1 MQHIEEKNRRISQST
16 GREMR
21 SHIGI
26 YGACNVGKSS
36 LINLITSANTAIV
49 SPYKGTTTDIVRKSY
64 EIIDFAPV
72 VFLDT
77 AGIDDESDLKNER
90 IRKSIES
97 LSQVDMAI
105 LLFKEWGRAES
116 ELIDRFKK
124 LTLPYIIIQNIWT
137 TDSTYLDPNAI
148 YSLDISC
155 ANSLEVAQIL
165 DLIKSTL
172 PERSYKTPKMFGN
185 KVKVGDKV
193 VLVCPIDSEAPAG
206 RLILP
211 QVQAI
216 RELLDIGAMASVVQL
231 EQLSMAIKA
240 TKPTLIVVDSQVIA
254 QAKAMTPEGVEIT
267 TFSTLLAAS
276 KGDIELYKSGL
287 ATVDNLKSGDII
299 LIAESC
305 THQVS
310 CEDIGRVKIPKW
322 LKEYTNAELNFEIIS
337 GRDPLPDDVHK
348 YALIAQCGGC
358 MVTRSELN
366 SRLRSAKEHNI
377 PIVNFGM
384 LIQKLRLAVD

>member
-1 MQHIEEKNRRISQST
+1 
-16 GREMR
+16 MR

-26 YGACNVGKSS
+26 YGRCNVGKSS
-36 LINLITSANTAIV
+36 LLNLISGANTAIV
-49 SPYKGTTTDIVRKSY
+49 SPLKGTTTDIVRKAY

-77 AGIDDESDLKNER
+77 AGIDDDSELKSER
-90 IRKSIES
+90 VRKTIQS
-97 LSQVDMAI
+97 LTQVDMAI
-105 LLFKEWGRAES
+105 LLFREWGATEE
-116 ELIDRFKK
+116 ELIVQFNR
-124 LTLPYIIIQNIWT
+124 LSLPYIIVQNVWELT
-137 TDSTYLDPNAI
+137 STCVDSHAMVRLN
-148 YSLDISC
+148 ISC
-155 ANSLEVAQIL
+155 ADSIEVDKIIE
-165 DLIKSTL
+165 LIKSTL
-172 PERSYKTPKMFGN
+172 PERSYRTPKMFGN
-185 KVKVGDKV
+185 RVTKGDRV

-216 RELLDIGAMASVVQL
+216 RELLDLGAMATVVQL
-231 EQLSMAIKA
+231 EELTMAIEA
-240 TKPTLIVVDSQVIA
+240 TKPKLIVVDSQIIA
-254 QAKAMTPEGVEIT
+254 QAKAVTPSHIDLT
-267 TFSTLLAAS
+267 SFSTLLAAS

-287 ATVDNLKSGDII
+287 SAVDTLKAGDSI

-322 LKEYTNAELNFEIIS
+322 LREYTNRDLNFDIIS
-337 GRDPLPDDVHK
+337 GRDPLPDDVGK
-348 YALIAQCGGC
+348 YSLIVQCGGC

-366 SRLRSAKEHNI
+366 SRLRGAKEHNV

-384 LIQKLRLAVD
+384 LIQKLTT

>member
-1 MQHIEEKNRRISQST
+1 MQRIDNNNKRISQPT

-26 YGACNVGKSS
+26 YGGCNVGKSS
-36 LINLITSANTAIV
+36 LINLITGAKTAIV
-49 SPYKGTTTDIVRKSY
+49 SPHKGTTTDIVRKSY

-77 AGIDDESDLKNER
+77 AGIDDDTDLKDER
-90 IRKSIES
+90 IRITIES

-105 LLFKEWGRAES
+105 LLFKEWGRAED
-116 ELIDRFKK
+116 ELIVRFKE
-124 LTLPYIIIQNIWT
+124 LSLPYIVVQNIWEASQIT
-137 TDSTYLDPNAI
+137 IDSHSMATLNI
-148 YSLDISC
+148 NC
-155 ANSLEVAQIL
+155 AQPSEVDKII
-165 DLIKSTL
+165 DLIKVTL
-172 PERSYKTPKMFGN
+172 PERSYKTPKMFGDR
-185 KVKVGDKV
+185 VAIGDKV
-193 VLVCPIDSEAPAG
+193 ILVCPIDSEAPAG

-216 RELLDIGAMASVVQL
+216 RELLDIGAMATVVQL
-231 EQLSMAIKA
+231 EQLEMAIKV
-240 TKPTLIVVDSQVIA
+240 TSPKLVVVDSQII
-254 QAKAMTPEGVEIT
+254 AKAKAIVPNTIT
-267 TFSTLLAAS
+267 LTSFSILLAAS
-276 KGDIELYKSGL
+276 KGDIDLYKSGL
-287 ATVDNLKSGDII
+287 SAVNKLKSGDLV

-322 LKEYTNAELNFEIIS
+322 LRKYTNADLKFDIIS
-337 GRDPLPDDVHK
+337 GRTPLPNDIEK
-348 YALIAQCGGC
+348 YALIVQCGGC

-366 SRLRSAKEHNI
+366 SRLRSAKEHNV

-384 LIQKLRLAVD
+384 LIQKIV

>member
-1 MQHIEEKNRRISQST
+1 MQGTDNNKKRISQST

-26 YGACNVGKSS
+26 YGGCNVGKSS
-36 LINLITSANTAIV
+36 LINLITGANTAIV

-64 EIIDFAPV
+64 EIINFAPV

-77 AGIDDESDLKNER
+77 AGVDDDSDLSTER
-90 IRKSIES
+90 VRKSMES

-105 LLFKEWGRAES
+105 LLFKEWGRAED
-116 ELIDRFKK
+116 ELMERFKRVS
-124 LTLPYIIIQNIWT
+124 LPYIIVQNIWET
-137 TDSTYLDPNAI
+137 TPITLDSRAMM
-148 YSLDISC
+148 SLDISC
-155 ANSLEVAQIL
+155 AETLEVDKIIE
-165 DLIKSTL
+165 LIKSTL
-172 PERSYKTPKMFGN
+172 PERSYKTPRMFGDM
-185 KVKVGDKV
+185 VVSGDKV

-216 RELLDIGAMASVVQL
+216 RELLDIGAMATVVQL
-231 EQLSMAIKA
+231 EQLQMAIELTNPK
-240 TKPTLIVVDSQVIA
+240 LVVVDSQII
-254 QAKAMTPEGVEIT
+254 AKAKAIVPKEIKLT
-267 TFSTLLAAS
+267 SFSILLAAS
-276 KGDIELYKSGL
+276 KGDIEQYKAGL
-287 ATVDNLKSGDII
+287 SAVDNLKSGDRV

-322 LKEYTNAELNFEIIS
+322 LREYTNIELDFDIIS
-337 GRDPLPDDVHK
+337 GREPLPMDVEK
-348 YALIAQCGGC
+348 YALVVQCGGC

-366 SRLRSAKEHNI
+366 SRLRSAKEHNT

-384 LIQKLRLAVD
+384 LIQKIV

>member
-1 MQHIEEKNRRISQST
+1 MQSTDNNKRRISRST

-26 YGACNVGKSS
+26 YGCCNVGKSS
-36 LINLITSANTAIV
+36 LINLITGASTAIV

-77 AGIDDESDLKNER
+77 AGMDDDSNLKSER
-90 IRKSIES
+90 VQKSIES

-105 LLFKEWGRAES
+105 LLFKEWGRVED
-116 ELIDRFKK
+116 ELIARFQR
-124 LTLPYIIIQNIWT
+124 LALPYIIIQNIWRLSHIKI
-137 TDSTYLDPNAI
+137 DSHAML
-148 YSLDISC
+148 SLNIES
-155 ANSLEVAQIL
+155 ATPLEIDQIIE
-165 DLIKSTL
+165 LIKSTL
-172 PERSYKTPKMFGN
+172 PERSYKTPKMFGDKIN
-185 KVKVGDKV
+185 AGDKV

-216 RELLDIGAMASVVQL
+216 RELLDIGAMATVVQL
-231 EQLSMAIKA
+231 EQLSMAIEITNPK
-240 TKPTLIVVDSQVIA
+240 LVVVDSQIIA
-254 QAKAMTPEGVEIT
+254 QAKAIVPNNIKLTS
-267 TFSTLLAAS
+267 FSILLAAS
-276 KGDIELYKSGL
+276 KGDIDLYKEGL
-287 ATVDNLKSGDII
+287 SAVDRLKSGDII
-299 LIAESC
+299 LLAESC

-322 LKEYTNAELNFEIIS
+322 LREYTNTDLKFDIIS
-337 GRDPLPDDVHK
+337 GREPLPSDVDK
-348 YALIAQCGGC
+348 YALIVQCGGC

-366 SRLRSAKEHNI
+366 SRLRGAKEHNV

-384 LIQKLRLAVD
+384 LIQKITT